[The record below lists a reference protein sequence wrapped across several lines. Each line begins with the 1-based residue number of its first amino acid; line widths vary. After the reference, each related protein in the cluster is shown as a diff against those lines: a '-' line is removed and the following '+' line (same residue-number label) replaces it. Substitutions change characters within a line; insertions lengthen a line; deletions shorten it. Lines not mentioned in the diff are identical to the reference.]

1 MNTRD
6 PRTSSEAGSQP
17 RLTAG
22 AQRILDVAGELFY
35 WRGIHAV
42 GVDTIAAE
50 SGVTKR
56 TLYNRFGS
64 KDNLVAAYLAA
75 RDQRWRAMI
84 TSRLAAASPDP
95 IARALV
101 PFDVLAEWLA
111 QASRGCSF
119 VNAFAELP
127 DPHHPGRQI
136 VAAEKTWLR
145 DLFRRLLRDTGA
157 DDPGALAGQ
166 LLILHEGAVIA
177 HSITGDTTAAAS
189 ARTAAARLIT
199 EPRQHS

>member
-1 MNTRD
+1 MSAETD
-6 PRTSSEAGSQP
+6 PQP
-17 RLTAG
+17 QLTAG
-22 AQRILDVAGELFY
+22 AQRILDVAAELFY

-64 KDNLVAAYLAA
+64 KDNLVAAYLAT
-75 RDQRWRAMI
+75 RDQRWRALI
-84 TSRLAAASPDP
+84 TSRLTTASPDP

-101 PFDVLAEWLA
+101 PFDVLADWLS

-127 DPHHPGRQI
+127 DPHHPGRPI
-136 VAAEKTWLR
+136 IAAEKTWLR
-145 DLFRRLLRDTGA
+145 DLFHQLLSDTGIA
-157 DDPGALAGQ
+157 DPGTLAGQ
-166 LLILHEGAVIA
+166 LLILHEGAIIA
-177 HSITGDTTAAAS
+177 HSITGDPTAAAS
-189 ARTAAARLIT
+189 ARAAAARLIT
-199 EPRQHS
+199 EPRQPT